1 MKETNNLLSALTK
14 QVDDAVESLLIKLE
28 SQNVEIVRL
37 KSDNERLKSDYI
49 RLVEEIKQY
58 IIELEQIKS
67 HYVDSNHNFKQ

>member
-28 SQNVEIVRL
+28 SQDVEIIHL
-37 KSDNERLKSDYI
+37 KSDNERLKNNYI

-67 HYVDSNHNFKQ
+67 HYVDSNHNSK

>member
-67 HYVDSNHNFKQ
+67 HYVDSNHNSK

>member
-14 QVDDAVESLLIKLE
+14 QVDDAVESLLTKLE
-28 SQNVEIVRL
+28 SQDVEIIHL
-37 KSDNERLKSDYI
+37 KSDNERLKNNYI

-67 HYVDSNHNFKQ
+67 HYVDSNHNSK

>member
-1 MKETNNLLSALTK
+1 MKETNNLLNALTK

-28 SQNVEIVRL
+28 SQDAEIIHL
-37 KSDNERLKSDYI
+37 KRDNERLKNDYI

-67 HYVDSNHNFKQ
+67 HYVDSNHNSK